1 LAYPGSDFF
10 EKDLKVTI
18 QAVGGAG
25 VSKVRELARRG
36 LPLIPVSVGQNG
48 KFMKLMEPGAPQL
61 TDPGFPD
68 GWVNFYRQDDYCATA
83 YFYLDKPTHDLPPMP
98 RIDVRINGS
107 LN

>member
-1 LAYPGSDFF
+1 
-10 EKDLKVTI
+10 
-18 QAVGGAG
+18 
-25 VSKVRELARRG
+25 
-36 LPLIPVSVGQNG
+36 
-48 KFMKLMEPGAPQL
+48 MKLMEPGAPQL